1 MKNNFKQNIYSESI
15 MNDGLKRIL
24 FSNLVKIKEEY
35 RFDDKLFSLAKEF
48 LFLTLNNNLVPHRIT
63 DLYEDGYAFSF
74 IKDKSMEIWLEIYSD
89 YEFGYIAFDKNDTYK
104 VIANE
109 DITDFND
116 FIEFMKK

>member
-1 MKNNFKQNIYSESI
+1 

-35 RFDDKLFSLAKEF
+35 NFDDKLFFLAKEF
-48 LFLTLNNNLVPHRIT
+48 LFLILNNDLIPYRIT
-63 DLYEDGYAFSF
+63 DLYEEGYAFSF
-74 IKDKSMEIWLEIYSD
+74 IKDETKNIDIWLEIYSD
-89 YEFGYIAFDKNDTYK
+89 YEFGYIAFDKDDAYK

-116 FIEFMKK
+116 FIEFMKNKI

>member
-1 MKNNFKQNIYSESI
+1 